1 MRVSRFAPSP
11 TGLLHLGHAYSA
23 YQALDAASGGRFLL
37 RIEDIDA
44 ARCRP
49 EFEDAIY
56 DDLRWL
62 GLDWEMPV
70 RRQSDHMSE
79 YESALTQLRAR
90 DLVYRCF
97 RTRKEILAAIENA
110 PHEMSEVFIGAPLSV
125 DEEQERLARGE
136 AFAWRL
142 SLARCRE
149 ELGAAFDDLSFFEF
163 GEGPNGEHGRI
174 AARPDLL
181 GDVVLGR
188 KDFPAS
194 YHLAAC
200 HDDAAQG
207 VTVIARGH
215 DLFPVTHLHV
225 LLQRLFGW
233 PTPEYR
239 HHRLIVGPDG
249 KRYAKRDRSVTLRA
263 LREQG
268 KTAAQVL
275 AMAQARRPETL

>member
-23 YQALDAASGGRFLL
+23 FQTLDAASGERFLL
-37 RIEDIDA
+37 RIEDIDRT
-44 ARCRP
+44 RCKP

-56 DDLRWL
+56 EDLRWL
-62 GLDWEMPV
+62 GLDWETPV
-70 RRQSDHMSE
+70 RRQSDHIAA
-79 YESALTQLRAR
+79 YESALTHLRER
-90 DLVYRCF
+90 NLVYRCF
-97 RTRKEILAAIENA
+97 RTRKDILAAIESA
-110 PHEMSEVFIGAPLSV
+110 PHEMGEVFVGARLSK
-125 DEEQERLARGE
+125 DEEHDRLARGE

-142 SLARCRE
+142 SLARCRD
-149 ELGAAFDDLSFFEF
+149 ELGAVFDALSFMEC
-163 GEGPNGEHGRI
+163 GEGPNGETGRI

-207 VTVIARGH
+207 VTVIARGQ

-233 PTPEYR
+233 PTPDYR
-239 HHRLIVGPDG
+239 HHRLICGPDG

-263 LREQG
+263 LRAAG
-268 KTAAQVL
+268 KTRSEVL
-275 AMAQARRPETL
+275 AMAQVAR